1 MSKKKDI
8 SIHFCLQKKKIPQ
21 TVSLTSEVITSTT
34 NSPRCARMIESNNF
48 IISSRRFS
56 RPFSASNTR
65 NKQLYNPKTKRYL
78 RRYMNVGT
86 EIEKIKVKIFVIAI
100 SKTQFTTKMTL
111 KPREFQLAKEF
122 GI

>member
-1 MSKKKDI
+1 
-8 SIHFCLQKKKIPQ
+8 
-21 TVSLTSEVITSTT
+21 
-34 NSPRCARMIESNNF
+34 
-48 IISSRRFS
+48 
-56 RPFSASNTR
+56 
-65 NKQLYNPKTKRYL
+65 
-78 RRYMNVGT
+78 MNVGT